1 MKLQAEQI
9 NPYEGDTRGK
19 TSQVRDMFDSIAPAY
34 DFMNRAM
41 TLGVDRSWR
50 RKAVETAAQDS
61 PIRILDLA
69 TGTADLGVCL
79 WRKSTAPICRNE

>member
-1 MKLQAEQI
+1 
-9 NPYEGDTRGK
+9 
-19 TSQVRDMFDSIAPAY
+19 
-34 DFMNRAM
+34 MNRAM

-69 TGTADLGVCL
+69 TGTADLAIALARRLPMAKVDGADL
-79 WRKSTAPICRNE
+79 SER